1 MPCRLLVI
9 LGAGASYDCTSGDV
23 PDRHDDYRP
32 PLVTQLFEGRPTFT
46 RILHQYALAEQAA
59 ADIRPV
65 LSNGSVAI
73 EAFLKD
79 RLRDSEYEHD
89 RRKYWAIP
97 LYLQHLLFDI
107 SMWDYDSGRGYTAQ
121 PDSYDRL
128 INAALRVD
136 EVTFMTLNYD
146 DLFDRRLFIH
156 GTLESM
162 QSYLGPGQKWALIK
176 LHGSINWG
184 RIVLN
189 TPPQVAPTDPV
200 LAQTFANLGANI
212 EVDSDI
218 SLRLQPD
225 IRQVRSDEEPF
236 RLYYPALSV
245 PLGTEDELVCPDQH
259 VNYIKDITGHYE
271 PLDVLVIGYSGL
283 DQEALN
289 LMSWGGRPIRSLSIV
304 SESEPTAQ
312 ATADRITA
320 KLNVVPAKGQNAV
333 TLFETGFTNF
343 AHGSDLD
350 DYIERIRAVA
360 AGEDERRTAL
370 GYQ

>member
-1 MPCRLLVI
+1 VSSRLLVI
-9 LGAGASYDCTSGDV
+9 LGAGAAYDCASGNV
-23 PDRHDDYRP
+23 PDRHDDFRP

-46 RILHQYALAEQAA
+46 RILHQYPLAEQAA
-59 ADIRPV
+59 ADIRPA
-65 LSNGSVAI
+65 LAGGSVAI

-79 RLRDSEYEHD
+79 RLRDSDYQHA
-89 RRKYWAIP
+89 RRQYWAIP
-97 LYLQHLLFDI
+97 LYLQHLVFEI

-128 INAALRVD
+128 INAALRLD
-136 EVTFMTLNYD
+136 EVTFVTLNYD

-156 GTLESM
+156 GALDSM
-162 QSYLGPGQKWALIK
+162 ESYLGAGQNWALIK

-189 TPPQVAPTDPV
+189 APSQIAPTDPF
-200 LAQTFANLGANI
+200 LAQTFANLGDTI
-212 EVDSDI
+212 EVDDNV

-225 IRQVRSDEEPF
+225 IRQVRFDEEPF

-259 VNYIKDITGHYE
+259 VNYLKDITGHYE

-289 LMSWGGRPIRSLSIV
+289 LLSWGWSANPLAVGNQRK
-304 SESEPTAQ
+304 
-312 ATADRITA
+312 RIECPS
-320 KLNVVPAKGQNAV
+320 N
-333 TLFETGFTNF
+333 
-343 AHGSDLD
+343 S
-350 DYIERIRAVA
+350 
-360 AGEDERRTAL
+360 
-370 GYQ
+370 